1 MGNHSAW
8 RRVCKVTDRQTYVH
22 RHNEKKEQLGTGIR
36 RLIGSGAN
44 ARYLR
49 ALPLFR
55 VERDLPAD
63 LRSLLRALDRSE
75 RKTATERR

>member
-1 MGNHSAW
+1 MS
-8 RRVCKVTDRQTYVH
+8 KTS
-22 RHNEKKEQLGTGIR
+22 NENKEQLGVAVR

-55 VERDLPAD
+55 VEQDLPAD
-63 LRSLLRALDRSE
+63 LRLLLRALDRPE
-75 RKTATERR
+75 RKTATQ

>member
-1 MGNHSAW
+1 MS
-8 RRVCKVTDRQTYVH
+8 KTS
-22 RHNEKKEQLGTGIR
+22 NENKEELGGGVR

-55 VERDLPAD
+55 VEQELPAD
-63 LRSLLRALDRSE
+63 LRSLLRALDRPE
-75 RKTATERR
+75 QKIATQQR